1 MASKK
6 DLTIDEKMDMLDEI
20 IEKMEGSEVTLE
32 ESFNLYKQGVGLIKE
47 CNDSIDRVE
56 KEVLKLN
63 EDGSME
69 ALDGEEDGL

>member
-1 MASKK
+1 MATDKN
-6 DLTIDEKMDMLDEI
+6 LTIDEKMDMLDGI
-20 IEKMEGSEVTLE
+20 IEKMEGNEVTLE
-32 ESFNLYKQGVGLIKE
+32 ESFNLYKQGVELIKE

-69 ALDGEEDGL
+69 ALDGEDDEL

>member
-6 DLTIDEKMDMLDEI
+6 ELTIDEKMDLLDEI
-20 IEKMEGSEVTLE
+20 IDKMEGNEVTLE

-63 EDGSME
+63 EDGSLE
-69 ALDGEEDGL
+69 ALDGEDDGF

>member
-1 MASKK
+1 M
-6 DLTIDEKMDMLDEI
+6 DLLDEI
-20 IEKMEGSEVTLE
+20 IDKMEGNEVTLE

-63 EDGSME
+63 EDGSLE
-69 ALDGEEDGL
+69 APDGEDDGF